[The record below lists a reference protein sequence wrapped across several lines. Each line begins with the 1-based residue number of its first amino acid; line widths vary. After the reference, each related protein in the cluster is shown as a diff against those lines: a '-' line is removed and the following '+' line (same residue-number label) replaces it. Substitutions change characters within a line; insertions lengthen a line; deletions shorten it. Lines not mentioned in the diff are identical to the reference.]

1 MCSVRVS
8 TEDHACEGFSLPEQ
22 KERLETFCK
31 FKGYAIVDYYT
42 NAGISAKTGN
52 LRPEFERLNK
62 DINVKDMNGYIEMQE
77 EISKNQERLEKAN
90 KKFIELI
97 YNSTKIKEIVDNLK
111 ITITSK
117 NKYALKQDD
126 KNKINTNILNKIK
139 NKVLKIFIELEKKY
153 GNLDDYYIDFSN
165 KKEKKEVIKNIT
177 NIITDNSV
185 HIGDSNKIE
194 SSNVGI
200 NNKIEKDESNG
211 KNILID
217 IFVGIFVAVV
227 GGIILYFI
235 T

>member
-1 MCSVRVS
+1 M
-8 TEDHACEGFSLPEQ
+8 D
-22 KERLETFCK
+22 
-31 FKGYAIVDYYT
+31 
-42 NAGISAKTGN
+42 
-52 LRPEFERLNK
+52 
-62 DINVKDMNGYIEMQE
+62 GYIEMQE

-185 HIGDSNKIE
+185 HIGDSNQIE
-194 SSNVGI
+194 SSNIGV
-200 NNKIEKDESNG
+200 NSEN
-211 KNILID
+211 
-217 IFVGIFVAVV
+217 
-227 GGIILYFI
+227 
-235 T
+235 